1 MSMSWTM
8 SPMATC
14 LLVSSIIIMTSD
26 HNLLR
31 VNHLSLQ
38 KRQFYDKEQ
47 RSHETGKCHK
57 LDLSLVSSMQLCYAI
72 AKCTL
77 RNIACIVSIESHKVA
92 TFMVL

>member
-31 VNHLSLQ
+31 VNHLSL
-38 KRQFYDKEQ
+38 KKMQFYHKEQ
-47 RSHETGKCHK
+47 RSHETETCHK
-57 LDLSLVSSMQLCYAI
+57 LDLSLVSSMLCFYI